1 MQQPIPVER
10 LVKCKMQY
18 VPHSCL
24 SFNEKIHQTFI
35 IRDNLEFLQWLKR
48 FWDSNY
54 GGHAY
59 DAVGRRKGVPME
71 PPATVAPL
79 STPISAAA
87 LSVAGGRAGGRTP
100 VGGFRSGSAQSNE
113 AVSQL
118 QAQVKELTT
127 HLEGL
132 EKERD
137 FYFEKVCKL
146 KKKHDC

>member
-1 MQQPIPVER
+1 M
-10 LVKCKMQY
+10 
-18 VPHSCL
+18 
-24 SFNEKIHQTFI
+24 
-35 IRDNLEFLQWLKR
+35 D
-48 FWDSNY
+48 
-54 GGHAY
+54 
-59 DAVGRRKGVPME
+59 

-118 QAQVKELTT
+118 QAHVKELSTN
-127 HLEGL
+127 LEGL

-137 FYFEKVCKL
+137 FYFEKVCKTG
-146 KKKHDC
+146 KKINKLDCLMMGSIFGLCFFPLHLLNS

>member
-1 MQQPIPVER
+1 M
-10 LVKCKMQY
+10 
-18 VPHSCL
+18 
-24 SFNEKIHQTFI
+24 
-35 IRDNLEFLQWLKR
+35 EFLQWMKR

-54 GGHAY
+54 GGQPY
-59 DAVGRRKGVPME
+59 DAVGRRKGAPME

-87 LSVAGGRAGGRTP
+87 LSVAASGRAGGRTP
-100 VGGFRSGSAQSNE
+100 VGSYRSGSAQSNE

-118 QAQVKELTT
+118 QAQVKELST

-146 KKKHDC
+146 KDDCWGTTYGHLPPPFE

>member
-1 MQQPIPVER
+1 MYSTLTCCYTI
-10 LVKCKMQY
+10 
-18 VPHSCL
+18 H
-24 SFNEKIHQTFI
+24 EKIHETFNR
-35 IRDNLEFLQWLKR
+35 RDNLEFLQWLKR

-54 GGHAY
+54 GGQAY
-59 DAVGRRKGVPME
+59 DAVGRRRGVSMD

-118 QAQVKELTT
+118 QAQVKELSS

-137 FYFEKVCKL
+137 FYFEKVCKKNMIVDDGFDL
-146 KKKHDC
+146 WFFSLYPP

>member
-1 MQQPIPVER
+1 M
-10 LVKCKMQY
+10 
-18 VPHSCL
+18 
-24 SFNEKIHQTFI
+24 
-35 IRDNLEFLQWLKR
+35 EFLQWLKR

-54 GGHAY
+54 GGQAY
-59 DAVGRRKGVPME
+59 DAVGRRKGVPMD
-71 PPATVAPL
+71 PPVTLAPL
-79 STPISAAA
+79 STPISG
-87 LSVAGGRAGGRTP
+87 VAGGRAGGRTP

-118 QAQVKELTT
+118 QAQVKELST

-146 KKKHDC
+146 KNMIVDDGFNL

>member
-1 MQQPIPVER
+1 M
-10 LVKCKMQY
+10 
-18 VPHSCL
+18 
-24 SFNEKIHQTFI
+24 
-35 IRDNLEFLQWLKR
+35 KR

-59 DAVGRRKGVPME
+59 DAVARRKGVPVE
-71 PPATVAPL
+71 SSATVAPL
-79 STPISAAA
+79 STPASAA
-87 LSVAGGRAGGRTP
+87 LGVGGGRAGGRTP

-118 QAQVKELTT
+118 QAQVKELST

-137 FYFEKVCKL
+137 FYFEKVRRNCS
-146 KKKHDC
+146 KKKLGI